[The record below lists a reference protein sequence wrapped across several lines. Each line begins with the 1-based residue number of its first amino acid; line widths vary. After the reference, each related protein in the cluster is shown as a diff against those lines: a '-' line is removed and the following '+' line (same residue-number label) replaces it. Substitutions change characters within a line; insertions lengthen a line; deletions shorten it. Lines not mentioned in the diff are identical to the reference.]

1 MESAK
6 FLYTSYI
13 VIIIYWILQGRGGRN
28 PPGPIGLPFIGYYP
42 FMSSK
47 PYLFL
52 DKLAQTYGPVY
63 SLKLGSQYVVVLNDF
78 LSTKDAFFLDAFMGR
93 PPEFSFH
100 LNKETQNTNAFNGLP
115 WKKQRKFMLHAL
127 KGLNFGKS
135 RMENLI
141 KEEITDLMEYFEKT
155 AGKPT
160 EVGSNLTSSA
170 SSNIAALLFGK
181 RLKYDD
187 PKRVMLNS
195 CLQEANKLYSQT
207 SWLLF
212 YPWVVKVMKFLHVG
226 DVGGLFRVYDS
237 MKEYVSIQIKE
248 HEETLNETNIRDFID
263 GYLVEIHKRNDSAFC
278 KPVLEDTAVGLLSA
292 GSETVRLTLDWL
304 MLTMAAYP
312 DVQEKIQFEIDKV
325 IPRGTL
331 PAWRDRKKLPYIEA
345 TIMELMR
352 WRTIIPL
359 NILRYTLEDVEFHGY
374 FIPKHAF
381 VLSNLWAIHHNP
393 QYWGEDAEK
402 FRPERFLTEDGLRIK
417 KSEYFIPFSIARTFS
432 DFSA

>member
-1 MESAK
+1 
-6 FLYTSYI
+6 
-13 VIIIYWILQGRGGRN
+13 
-28 PPGPIGLPFIGYYP
+28 
-42 FMSSK
+42 
-47 PYLFL
+47 
-52 DKLAQTYGPVY
+52 
-63 SLKLGSQYVVVLNDF
+63 
-78 LSTKDAFFLDAFMGR
+78 
-93 PPEFSFH
+93 
-100 LNKETQNTNAFNGLP
+100 
-115 WKKQRKFMLHAL
+115 MLHAL

-417 KSEYFIPFSIARTFS
+417 KSEYFIPFSIGQRSCPAVPLARMEIFLYFTSFLQKFNIS
-432 DFSA
+432 LPEGETPDFDGELGIGLAPKPQKLILRKRN